1 MDEVKQDRRVMKT
14 KKAIRSAFA
23 RLLAEKDI
31 DRITVKDIAE
41 AADVNRKTF
50 YHYYD
55 GVYQVADEIEDE
67 IIRAFDGALQ
77 GVDYQGAIQ
86 APYVFFEKLTAI
98 INSDIDFYGNLMQ
111 SGTRANL
118 NQKLVSLLLP
128 RTMEALRPHAAVS
141 DADLH
146 IAVNYAIS
154 GMIAAYGE
162 WFSSDRSVPIEAIA
176 ENIGQMTVYG
186 MQRYLKRE

>member
-67 IIRAFDGALQ
+67 IIRGFDEALQ

-98 INSDIDFYGNLMQ
+98 INSDIDFYGNLMR

-118 NQKLVSLLLP
+118 NQKLVSLL
-128 RTMEALRPHAAVS
+128 LRPHAAVS